1 MRLAQCRLGSHLL
14 AWIICLYG
22 ASSNECIEIVPS
34 TANMVRLNCTLT
46 ALQKKRITVN
56 HSLDNIE
63 IAGRYAWSGGLKK
76 GESSAIRDDTGNGP
90 RPSLTAVCYANVG
103 GPGYNR

>member
-1 MRLAQCRLGSHLL
+1 
-14 AWIICLYG
+14 
-22 ASSNECIEIVPS
+22 
-34 TANMVRLNCTLT
+34 MVRLNCTLT

-76 GESSAIRDDTGNGP
+76 AESSAIRDDTGNGP

>member
-1 MRLAQCRLGSHLL
+1 
-14 AWIICLYG
+14 
-22 ASSNECIEIVPS
+22 
-34 TANMVRLNCTLT
+34 MVRLNCTLT

-63 IAGRYAWSGGLKK
+63 IAGRYALVWWVKESGEQRNK
-76 GESSAIRDDTGNGP
+76 DDTGNGP